1 MKYILYLDE
10 SGDHGLS
17 VINPDFPVFV
27 LCGVL
32 IKADDYETF
41 RLSTNAIKQRFW
53 GNKAVI
59 FHSRDIRKCQ
69 KEFSIL
75 LNDKVKAD
83 FYQEVNALISN
94 SPYKII
100 ASAINKKKHIK
111 HYGTIAD
118 DPYEI
123 ALSFVLERS
132 IFALDEMPG
141 TDKELSIVLEMRGGK
156 EDKKL
161 VQHFQRL
168 LARGTG
174 YVSAE
179 RLAAYQITLML
190 KSKKENINGL
200 QLADLVAYPI
210 ARYVLDPQR
219 ANPAFDLLK
228 PKFRSSYRGFLGA
241 GLKIFP

>member
-27 LCGVL
+27 LCGILV
-32 IKADDYETF
+32 KEAYYEEI
-41 RLSTNAIKQRFW
+41 RQNTNAIKRKYW
-53 GNKAVI
+53 GDKGVV

-69 KEFSIL
+69 KEFAIL
-75 LNDKVKAD
+75 LDPEVKAA
-83 FYQEVNALISN
+83 FYTDINNLITN
-94 SPYKII
+94 SPYTII
-100 ASAINKKKHIK
+100 ASAIHKERHIK
-111 HYGTIAD
+111 SYGTIAD

-123 ALSFVLERS
+123 ALSFVVERS
-132 IFALDEMPG
+132 IFALDAMPEPE
-141 TDKELSIVLEMRGGK
+141 KQLSIVLEMRGGK

-161 VQHFQRL
+161 TQHFEKL
-168 LARGTG
+168 LARGAG
-174 YVSAE
+174 YINAE
-179 RLAAYQITLML
+179 RLAAYKITLQL

-200 QLADLVAYPI
+200 QLSDLVAYPI
-210 ARYVLDPQR
+210 ARYVLDPNR

-228 PKFRSSYRGFLGA
+228 AKFRTSQRGFLGA